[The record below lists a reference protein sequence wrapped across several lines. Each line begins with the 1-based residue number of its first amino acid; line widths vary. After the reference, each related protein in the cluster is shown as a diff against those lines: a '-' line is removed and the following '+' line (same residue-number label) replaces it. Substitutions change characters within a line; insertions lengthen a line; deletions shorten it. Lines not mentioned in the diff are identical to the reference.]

1 MKRTVDKT
9 QILVVQTEEVVR
21 ASICNLLQRHGY
33 STEQAVSVKA
43 ARKNFI
49 LEHFDLIISGLR
61 LPGDPGT
68 EFITLA
74 RPVPVIIMTSY
85 ASLRSAVETMR
96 QGAADYLSKPF
107 DQDQLLA
114 SVKRSLAKAH
124 PSNSRRQ
131 TRDNLLLGCSSKMLD
146 IINKVQRAAPTF
158 SPVLISGEIGSGRR
172 TVAQN
177 IHRASA
183 LAELPFET
191 IHCASTTEEVL
202 HYVLQDKNEK
212 TVFFKNISELCK
224 TKQAL
229 TLAAIDR
236 QNIRIIASTENNL
249 KTLSDFGQ
257 FRKDLFHSLNV
268 IKIDIPPL
276 REREQD
282 IPLLVNYFLEQY
294 AAEFGYS
301 VKIEKEV
308 VQMLN
313 DYDWPGNISELQD
326 AVYQAAIECEPGGT
340 IGPQMLY
347 KFEGSVHKSNQED
360 RYKKAINHKR
370 SNLSLEEYFTHFVL
384 HNQAHMTETMLAQKL
399 GISRKSLW
407 QRRCKL
413 GIPREKQKPN
423 ESLG

>member
-9 QILVVQTEEVVR
+9 QILVVQNEEVVR
-21 ASICNLLQRHGY
+21 TSICKLLQRHGY
-33 STEQAVSVKA
+33 ITEQAVSVKA

-68 EFITLA
+68 EFIALA

-114 SVKRSLAKAH
+114 SVKRSLAEAY
-124 PSNSRRQ
+124 PSNSQRQ
-131 TRDNLLLGCSSKMLD
+131 TRENLLLGCSSKMLD
-146 IINKVQRAAPTF
+146 IINKVQRVAPTF
-158 SPVLISGEIGSGRR
+158 SPVIISGEIGSGRR

-183 LAELPFET
+183 LAEWPFET
-191 IHCASTTEEVL
+191 IHCASATEEVL
-202 HYVLQDKNEK
+202 HYVLEDKNKK
-212 TVFFKNISELCK
+212 TVFFNNISELCK

-229 TLAAIDR
+229 ALAAIDR
-236 QNIRIIASTENNL
+236 KNIRTIASTESNL

-257 FRKDLFHSLNV
+257 FRKDLFYKLNI

-276 REREQD
+276 REHAQD

-294 AAEFGYS
+294 ATEFGYS
-301 VKIEKEV
+301 VKIENEII
-308 VQMLN
+308 QMLI

-326 AVYQAAIECEPGGT
+326 AIYQAAIECEPGGT
-340 IGPQMLY
+340 ISPQM
-347 KFEGSVHKSNQED
+347 VNQFD
-360 RYKKAINHKR
+360 SAVYKKAINHKQ

-384 HNQAHMTETMLAQKL
+384 NNQAHMTETMLAQKL

-413 GIPREKQKPN
+413 GIPREKQKPK
-423 ESLG
+423 ETLG